1 MGERETSII
10 VGAGLGG
17 VSAAGALR
25 QSGYAGRVLLINGES
40 ELPYDRPP
48 LSKTVLLGAED
59 LSNLYLK
66 PESWYRE
73 NEVELI
79 SGVAVQQIRDDGHEV
94 QLSDGRVLRYQHLL
108 LTTGA
113 DVRRVPV
120 LEQGAIPCFY
130 LRTYRD
136 SVALQA
142 QLVPGRHL
150 LIVGAGII
158 GLEVAASAV
167 RCGCQVSVMEIADRV
182 MARTMPESMSAWLQR
197 QHESRGVRFYL
208 ENSVSGFD
216 SDDDGAAA
224 VLAGGERIRADL
236 MLIAAGITPAVDLA
250 EQGGLACDNGIV
262 VNEYGQTS
270 SEDIYAAGD
279 AAAYPDAWLERSFR
293 SENWMH
299 AMRQAECAARNMA
312 GAHEPYREIQSGWTD
327 QYDFKLQVAGV
338 FDGDQQ
344 ILRGDWNSGS
354 FMIFQLR
361 EGRVVGLLGVNQAKF
376 MRLGQNLIKSKA
388 TVDTAVLS
396 DPAGNLKKAAIE
408 RIG

>member
-1 MGERETSII
+1 MVERETSII
-10 VGAGLGG
+10 AGAGLGG

-25 QSGYAGRVLLINGES
+25 QSGYAGRVLLINRES

-48 LSKTVLLGAED
+48 LSKTVLQGAED
-59 LSNLYLK
+59 LTDVYLK

-79 SGVAVQQIRDDGHEV
+79 SGVAVQRVREDEHEV
-94 QLSDGRVLRYQHLL
+94 QLSDGRVLPYQHLL

-120 LEQGAIPCFY
+120 LELGAIPCFY
-130 LRTYRD
+130 LRSYRD
-136 SVALQA
+136 SVALKA
-142 QLVPGRHL
+142 QLVPGRRL
-150 LIVGAGII
+150 LIIGAGII

-167 RCGCQVSVMEIADRV
+167 HCGCQVSVMEIADRV
-182 MARTMPESMSAWLQR
+182 MARTMPETMSAWLQR

-208 ENSVSGFD
+208 ENSVSGFG
-216 SDDDGAAA
+216 SDDDGAAV

-250 EQGGLACDNGIV
+250 EQSGLACDNGIV
-262 VNEYGQTS
+262 VDEYGRTS

-279 AAAYPDAWLERSFR
+279 AAAYPDAWLGQRFR

-299 AMRQAECAARNMA
+299 AMRQAECAARNMV

-327 QYDFKLQVAGV
+327 QYDFKLQIAGV

-344 ILRGDWNSGS
+344 ILRGDRNSDS

-396 DPAGNLKKAAIE
+396 DPAGNLKKAAVE
-408 RIG
+408 RPG